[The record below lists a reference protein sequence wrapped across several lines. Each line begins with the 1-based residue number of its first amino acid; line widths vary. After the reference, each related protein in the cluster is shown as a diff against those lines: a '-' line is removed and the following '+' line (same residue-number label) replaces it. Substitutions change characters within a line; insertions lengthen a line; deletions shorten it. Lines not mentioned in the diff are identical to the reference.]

1 MIKLKLDS
9 DCKIEC
15 SHEQNELK
23 LTNMAEEHRVEV
35 ENITTRYKS
44 EISTLEKD
52 KDETKTQTTSL
63 NQQLNTLQAQAHSKE
78 EQESEY

>member
-15 SHEQNELK
+15 SKEQNELK

-35 ENITTRYKS
+35 ENITTRYQS
-44 EISTLEKD
+44 EISALQKDQDEK
-52 KDETKTQTTSL
+52 K
-63 NQQLNTLQAQAHSKE
+63 A
-78 EQESEY
+78 

>member
-44 EISTLEKD
+44 EISALQKD
-52 KDETKTQTTSL
+52 KDETKAQTTLL

-78 EQESEY
+78 EQASEY